1 MQSLQ
6 LNLVENE
13 TPQAPNSETARP
25 VASAPTKEF
34 AGEKEHS
41 DQQVMARDAMFAA
54 LASLFGS
61 GCF

>member
-1 MQSLQ
+1 MQFLQ

-13 TPQAPNSETARP
+13 SPQAPNSETARP
-25 VASAPTKEF
+25 VALAAAKEIV
-34 AGEKEHS
+34 GEKEHS
-41 DQQVMARDAMFAA
+41 DRQAVASDATLAA